1 MQEAEINRE
10 HTCEFLTEPEPLSH
24 DVQPIVYGYYC
35 TGDRVLYPLLP
46 TTARVSRDIPNK
58 NQRLFELA
66 QTLH

>member
-10 HTCEFLTEPEPLSH
+10 HTCEFLTEPELLSH
-24 DVQPIVYGYYC
+24 DVQPIVCGYYC
-35 TGDRVLYPLLP
+35 TGARVLYPLRP
-46 TTARVSRDIPNK
+46 TAVRVSGDIPNK